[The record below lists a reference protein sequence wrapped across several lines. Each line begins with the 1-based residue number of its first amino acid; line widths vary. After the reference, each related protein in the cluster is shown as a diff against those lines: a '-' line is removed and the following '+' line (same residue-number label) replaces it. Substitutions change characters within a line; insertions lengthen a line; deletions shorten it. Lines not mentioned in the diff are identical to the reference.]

1 LTTLAEGN
9 RVLPFAFECALV
21 AAGWRRYT
29 GQSMENTGQ
38 VLFQDDSPRW
48 FIAVGAEWSGPLTAS
63 DIYERVLLHEIT
75 WAHYVWRKGLAGWS
89 RLCDLEEFKLA
100 VPGTPMSAPPAKV
113 PQMADAVQRAAQLAK
128 SQAGPPVPPVPR
140 SEPAREWY
148 LFYNDAQFGPF
159 SEEEVMRL
167 LRSGRINA
175 RVHAWT
181 AGMAAWSRLMKVPSF
196 QAVVEELTA
205 AHQGG
210 PVAAPVESALRESVV
225 REQRKSPRA
234 PMTARLLMS
243 DNREVFEA
251 LCRDVST
258 GGMQV
263 LTSWMPGRVGMH
275 LRLNITPGIEAGA
288 KERKSSPLKPFVAE
302 GVVVRLLE
310 DGRGFSFRFEK
321 LSPEARGAIEEY
333 IKTSGN

>member
-1 LTTLAEGN
+1 MPES
-9 RVLPFAFECALV
+9 ALV
-21 AAGWRRYT
+21 AGEERSYT

-48 FIAVGAEWSGPLTAS
+48 FIAVGTEWVGPLTPS

-75 WAHYVWRKGLAGWS
+75 WAHYVWRKGLPGWS
-89 RLCDLEEFKLA
+89 RLCDLEEFKVA
-100 VPGTPMSAPPAKV
+100 VPGVPMSAPPSRA
-113 PQMADAVQRAAQLAK
+113 PQVADSAQRAAQVAK
-128 SQAGPPVPPVPR
+128 SQFAPPAPPAPQV
-140 SEPAREWY
+140 EPAREWY
-148 LFYNDAQFGPF
+148 LYYNDAQFGPF
-159 SEEEVMRL
+159 SEDEVIRL
-167 LRSGRINA
+167 LRSGRINV

-181 AGMAAWSRLMKVPSF
+181 AGMDAWSRLMKVPSF
-196 QAVVEELTA
+196 QSVVEEVTSA
-205 AHQGG
+205 SSS
-210 PVAAPVESALRESVV
+210 APEVSPTDSPHRDSVV

-263 LTSWMPGRVGMH
+263 LTSWIPGRVGMQ
-275 LRLNITPGIEAGA
+275 LKLNITPGSGAGG

-321 LSPEARGAIEEY
+321 LGSEARSAIEEFV
-333 IKTSGN
+333 KTSGI